1 MTGIKLGLPSAPL
14 SKSMARIF
22 AEVKDQPP
30 VDPVVR
36 GSNRPLLMGL
46 GQAPMLQSAFYET
59 LCHNRASVSTL
70 G

>member
-1 MTGIKLGLPSAPL
+1 MTRIKLGLLSAPV

-36 GSNRPLLMGL
+36 GSSRPSLMGL
-46 GQAPMLQSAFYET
+46 GWAPMLQSAFYET
-59 LCHNRASVSTL
+59 LGRNRVRTL